1 MLIIIVSFHHLVKII
16 TNNFM
21 KTFWLNLNYLFR
33 SFLTDII
40 KNLIWFR
47 MLTKITLLLL
57 VYLRSN
63 GTHYWW
69 IHLLI
74 RTLII
79 IWLKQ
84 LIWFFITVLNIE
96 TTQFTLLS
104 YKLFLFILLEITFI
118 NKIRTIEN
126 KIILFLY
133 FSTKIN

>member
-21 KTFWLNLNYLFR
+21 KTFWFNLNYLFR